1 MRLSCKTCSTSGTS
15 WQKILQSYS
24 IFLRIFSCKMKD
36 CLQSSYMTT
45 FQHVTNLQD
54 TVLSEYRLVCG
65 HLERS
70 PTSIIQEQLKNTELV
85 NDEEGE
91 K

>member
-54 TVLSEYRLVCG
+54 TVNSQNTDWFVV
-65 HLERS
+65 
-70 PTSIIQEQLKNTELV
+70 TLKDLLQASSRN
-85 NDEEGE
+85 N
-91 K
+91 